1 LNQPIDPA
9 QFEAKLPPDFTVVEP
24 LQQ

>member
-24 LQQ
+24 LKQ